1 MKNLIVAAFMLL
13 GCAVWAQ
20 THIEEVTFT
29 VKGNCGLCKKRIE
42 EALEIKG
49 VKTASWDTK
58 SKMVTVVFNNKKT
71 TIEKLHKAVAAAGHD
86 TEQEKAPQSVY
97 KNLPDCCLYRD
108 NNPHE
113 NE

>member
-1 MKNLIVAAFMLL
+1 MKNLIFAAFMLF
-13 GCAVWAQ
+13 GYTAWAQ
-20 THIEEVTFT
+20 ANLEEVTFA
-29 VKGNCGLCKKRIE
+29 VKGNCGSCKKRIE

-86 TEQEKAPQSVY
+86 TEQEKAPESVY

-108 NNPHE
+108 GNPHE